1 MTKPNTIGLGEYE
14 DRDLLA
20 ALQQRGVLDA
30 IIGETDTAFN
40 TYGPMATYSDHERLV
55 TFEKLRKMQRET
67 VAILLR

>member
-20 ALQQRGVLDA
+20 ELQQRGVLDV

-40 TYGPMATYSDHERLV
+40 TYGPLATYADHERLK
-55 TFEKLRKMQRET
+55 TFEKLRKTQREM